1 MSTQY
6 KVVTKMSK
14 TLQRRSIVLML
25 DLDEKTAD
33 DIVDGVI
40 SFITLNYKI
49 HRSKIETNKRT
60 TFVRNYVEVENEDE
74 KREKK

>member
-1 MSTQY
+1 
-6 KVVTKMSK
+6 MSK

-33 DIVDGVI
+33 DIVNGVI
-40 SFITLNYKI
+40 GFITLNYKI

-60 TFVRNYVEVENEDE
+60 TFVKNYVEVEEDE